1 MQPRLKQV
9 SVLGRGGF
17 HKLAYVEWGPAKAE
31 RTVICLH
38 GISRTGRD
46 FDMLAAA
53 LAEAGVRVVAPD
65 LPGHGRSDW
74 LESSAHY
81 TDRAYTRALTTLIAR
96 LDVEQVDWIGTSFG
110 AHIGMLMASEPGTPV
125 RRLVLN
131 DFGALVSAAA
141 LRRVGVYLKRSWR
154 FASIDE
160 VDAHLREVHAMF
172 GTLSDAQWRHLAEH
186 SAVPDGTGG
195 FRFRFD
201 PGIGLRF
208 AFPIWLDVDLWHV
221 WEKIGG
227 PVLIL
232 RGEHSDLLAR
242 STVGAMLRRGL
253 ASSGGRVAAFEFP
266 DCGHAPA
273 LMDDAQIAVVK
284 DYLT

>member
-1 MQPRLKQV
+1 MQPQLKQL

-17 HKLAYVEWGPAKAE
+17 HKLAYAEWGPPRAE
-31 RTVICLH
+31 RTVLCLH
-38 GISRTGRD
+38 GVSRTGRD

-53 LAEAGVRVVAPD
+53 LAGADVRVVVPD
-65 LPGHGRSDW
+65 LPGHGRSEW
-74 LESSAHY
+74 LESPAHY
-81 TDRAYTRALTTLIAR
+81 TDRAYTRAMSTLIAR
-96 LDVEQVDWIGTSFG
+96 LDVEQVDWVGTSFG
-110 AHIGMLMASEPGTPV
+110 AHIGMLMASEYGTPV

-141 LRRVGVYLKRSWR
+141 LRRVGSYLKRSWR
-154 FASIDE
+154 FTSIDE
-160 VDAHLREVHAMF
+160 VDAHLREVHAPF
-172 GTLSDAQWRHLAEH
+172 GKLSDAQWRHLAEH
-186 SAVPDGTGG
+186 SAVPDDAGG

-208 AFPIWLDVDLWHV
+208 ALPIWLDVELWHV
-221 WEKIGG
+221 WDQIEC

-242 STVGAMLRRGL
+242 STVDAMLKRGP
-253 ASSGGRVAAFEFP
+253 AARSGNVAAFEFP

-273 LMDDAQIAVVK
+273 LMDGAQIATIK